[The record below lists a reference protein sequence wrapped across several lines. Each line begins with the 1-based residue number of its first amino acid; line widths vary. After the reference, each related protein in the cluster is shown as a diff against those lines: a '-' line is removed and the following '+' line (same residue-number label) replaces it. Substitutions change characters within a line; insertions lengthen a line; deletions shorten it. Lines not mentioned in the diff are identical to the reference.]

1 MMNAS
6 NILHAAEGLFSSA
19 KDKVGS
25 VLSDRKLALKVG
37 EGGHPLS
44 VSRARKRNRP

>member
-6 NILHAAEGLFSSA
+6 NILHAAEGLLSSA

-25 VLSDRKLALKVG
+25 VLSDRKQAVTVRI
-37 EGGHPLS
+37 S
-44 VSRARKRNRP
+44 ARNCTTSFPPN